1 MKKLAVIAVLMI
13 GVSASSSAQFWKKKD
28 IKSDKP
34 ATTTVVPA
42 NPVGKDD
49 TVKGAQRLNEVFDM
63 INNNYVETPDMNR
76 LSEVAINAMLK
87 DLDPHSMYIPAKD
100 VQRTNESL
108 VGNFDG
114 IGITFQLVDDTICVG
129 DVIVGGPS
137 EKVGLQRGDK
147 ILRVNDT
154 AATGDS
160 ISNSWVMKHLRGKKG
175 TTVVL
180 DILRD
185 GETIKFHI
193 VRDKIPIYSV
203 DTYFMA
209 DDTTGYIRLA
219 RFARNSVVEFRKAC
233 EELKQKGM
241 RAMIFDLRGNTGGYL
256 DIACGIANEFLQ
268 KGSLL
273 VYTDGR
279 TVRRQNY
286 VANSNGSFREGR
298 LIVLIDEN
306 SASASEIVSGAIQ
319 DWDRGTIIGRRSFG
333 KGLVQRVFPLKDGG
347 QVRLTTAR
355 YYTPSGR
362 CIQKPY
368 EEGTDAYRKDLT
380 QRYLSGEL
388 VSADSI
394 HMPDSLKFTTNGGRT
409 VYGGGG
415 IVPDVFVAIDTMKL
429 TPFFINLR
437 SKGLLNKFPLHWADQ
452 HRNSNAV
459 KDYESFLKNYDSFN
473 IDTLFAHY
481 AEEKEVLRDYEAEAA
496 LPKERVKHSDE
507 YLHYV
512 LKASI
517 ARNLFGVENYYMVM
531 REIDE
536 PYLRAM
542 KELEKK

>member
-1 MKKLAVIAVLMI
+1 MKKIVVAAMAICIAFP
-13 GVSASSSAQFWKKKD
+13 ASAQFWKKKD
-28 IKSDKP
+28 VKSTEP
-34 ATTTVVPA
+34 VTTVVSA

-63 INNNYVETPDMNR
+63 INDNYVETPDMNR

-209 DDTTGYIRLA
+209 NDTTGYIRLA

-380 QRYLSGEL
+380 QRYLSGEM

-452 HRNSNAV
+452 HRNSDAV

-481 AEEKEVLRDYEAEAA
+481 AEEKEVLRDYEAEAS

-542 KELEKK
+542 KELENK

>member
-452 HRNSNAV
+452 HRNSDAV

-531 REIDE
+531 RDIDE

>member
-452 HRNSNAV
+452 HRNSDAV